1 MFYCGK
7 LMNLIALTPIA
18 LTIAGSDS
26 GGGAGI
32 QADLKTFAALG
43 VYGCSAIA
51 SLTAQNTKGVQGV
64 LPIPPAFVKAQI
76 QSVLGDIQVG
86 AIKTGMLATA
96 DIINAV
102 ADSLN
107 NHAQIPLVLDP
118 VMVAT
123 SGDRLLV
130 EDAIKTLIEKLIP
143 RATLLT
149 PNLLEAAALLN
160 QPVAK
165 SIDEMQQQAELLLA
179 MGAQSVLMKGGHG
192 EGEQATD
199 LLLTSDGFELF
210 SAARI
215 ATKNTHGTGC
225 TLASAIAAGL
235 AKKLSLRDSVEQAK
249 NYLHNALLHS
259 NELTI
264 GQGSGPVHHFYKIYL
279 KVS

>member
-1 MFYCGK
+1 MS
-7 LMNLIALTPIA
+7 LITHTPIA
-18 LTIAGSDS
+18 MTIAGSDS

-51 SLTAQNTKGVQGV
+51 SLTAQNTQGVQSV
-64 LPIPPAFVKAQI
+64 LPIPPAFVQAQI
-76 QSVLGDIQVG
+76 QSVLSDINVG

-102 ADSLN
+102 AESLK
-107 NHAQIPLVLDP
+107 HFAQIPLVLDP

-123 SGDRLLV
+123 SGDRLLAA
-130 EDAIKTLIEKLIP
+130 DAINTLIENLIP

-160 QPVAK
+160 KPVAQN
-165 SIDEMQQQAELLLA
+165 ITEMQQQSEMLLA
-179 MGAQSVLMKGGHG
+179 MGAQAVLMKGGHAQG
-192 EGEQATD
+192 DKATD
-199 LLLTSDGFELF
+199 LLLTTDGIELF

-235 AKKLSLRDSVEQAK
+235 AKKLSLRDAVAQAK
-249 NYLHNALLHS
+249 EYLHNALMHS
-259 NELTI
+259 NKLNI
-264 GQGSGPVHHFYKIYL
+264 GQGAGPVHHFYNFY
-279 KVS
+279 